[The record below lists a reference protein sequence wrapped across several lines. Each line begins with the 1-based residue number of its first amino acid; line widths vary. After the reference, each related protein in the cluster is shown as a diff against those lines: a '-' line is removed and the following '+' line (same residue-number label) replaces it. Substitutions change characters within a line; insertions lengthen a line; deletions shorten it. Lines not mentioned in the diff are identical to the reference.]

1 MPDLPLLVIFGAS
14 RGVGLELARLE
25 CAAGRRVIA
34 PVRPQA
40 DVSALEAAGAVF
52 LRADALSRR
61 EVAGA
66 LSRISG
72 EIDIVSTLGGKAD
85 DGRRADDEGN
95 INVIDAAVETG
106 RARRFLLVTSIGCG
120 EMAPFR
126 SERAIAA
133 FGAAVDAKTRA
144 EERLRASG
152 LDWTILRPGGL
163 LSEPATGRG
172 LLSEDVEMHGSIHR
186 ADVARLAFRALRD
199 PATVG
204 RAFAAVDAQRMTSVN
219 ALAPFPL
226 AEQEFQP

>member
-1 MPDLPLLVIFGAS
+1 MPELRPLLIFGAS

-34 PVRPQA
+34 PVRPQSDA
-40 DVSALEAAGAVF
+40 EALAACGATVP
-52 LRADALSRR
+52 RADALSS
-61 EVAGA
+61 EDVIGVLAG
-66 LSRISG
+66 IDG
-72 EIDIVSTLGGKAD
+72 EFDIVSTLGGTAG

-95 INVIDAAVETG
+95 INVIDAAVASG

-133 FGAAVDAKTRA
+133 FGAAVDAKTVA
-144 EERLRASG
+144 EDRLRASG

-163 LSEPATGRG
+163 LSEPATGNG
-172 LLSEDVEMHGSIHR
+172 ILSQDIEIHGFIHR
-186 ADVARLAFRALRD
+186 ADVAALAFRALRD

-204 RAFAAVDAQRMTSVN
+204 QAFAAVDAGRMNSVN
-219 ALAPFPL
+219 TIPPFPL
-226 AEQEFQP
+226 AKKDLPA